1 MPYEPCDAVSH
12 LSVRSLPTHGRSWVS
27 RQAVAA
33 AAAAAAAA
41 GLEDGELPE
50 EEEVLARRP
59 TLSGWLLL
67 SLEDEF
73 GSVR

>member
-27 RQAVAA
+27 RQ
-33 AAAAAAAA
+33 AAAAA